1 MTRWACPRCGREFG
15 SVNQAHTCVPGI
27 TVDELLAR
35 HPAWV
40 ADIYAAVIGR
50 LRHLGPI
57 YEDAVNVGIFLKSD
71 RKIAEVRPRV
81 RSVQLLFYLPERVD
95 DPRVAR
101 VLTTGSDRI
110 LHVINLTS
118 PEQVD
123 DQLGQWLE
131 VSYDFN
137 TDGVRPET

>member
-1 MTRWACPRCGREFG
+1 VYGRCSFCF
-15 SVNQAHTCVPGI
+15 TCQSGLTI
-27 TVDELLAR
+27 
-35 HPAWV
+35 
-40 ADIYAAVIGR
+40 
-50 LRHLGPI
+50 LGWP
-57 YEDAVNVGIFLKSD
+57 
-71 RKIAEVRPRV
+71 
-81 RSVQLLFYLPERVD
+81 
-95 DPRVAR
+95 R

>member
-1 MTRWACPRCGREFG
+1 M
-15 SVNQAHTCVPGI
+15 PGI

-40 ADIYAAVIGR
+40 ADIYSAVIGR

-57 YEDAVNVGIFLKSD
+57 YEDAVNVGVFLKSD

-81 RSVQLLFYLPERVD
+81 RSVQLLLYLPERVD

-110 LHVINLTS
+110 LHVINLTG

>member
-1 MTRWACPRCGREFG
+1 M
-15 SVNQAHTCVPGI
+15 PGI

-40 ADIYAAVIGR
+40 ADIYSAVIGR
-50 LRHLGPI
+50 LRRLGPI
-57 YEDAVNVGIFLKSD
+57 YEDAVNVGVFLKRD

-101 VLTTGSDRI
+101 VLTIGSDRI

-118 PEQVD
+118 ADHVD
-123 DQLGQWLE
+123 DQLGHWLE